1 MGDGFTTFSEEH
13 AQGQLLP
20 RIVDV
25 ALALAEEVL
34 VADPGSRLTGADLLR
49 RAALVRDAVVAHHAG
64 TGREPQSVPVAV
76 LRGHDAG
83 AVAALVGVIA
93 AGHPAVVL
101 DPTTPA
107 VRLRHYV
114 EAAGASLVVS
124 DAARR
129 ATAAEVAATVV
140 DPDRDP
146 QRDRPD
152 HVEAAAALLATP
164 AAPDDVAVIVYT
176 SGSTGAPKGVA
187 CDHRS
192 ILHDTW
198 VSSEG
203 TGAYPAGSVV
213 AHLLPMAFSAGVTP
227 TLGGLLAG
235 ARLEL
240 FDPRRR
246 PVTELASF
254 LAEVGADVLL
264 ASPAILRGVIA
275 SLGPAGRL
283 PGLKT
288 VTMAGE
294 TVHGAELAAVRR
306 AVGPECVVRNRYGS
320 TETWLMTEYPISGDD
335 EAPEGATPV
344 GWAVPGA
351 RLQVELEDGT
361 RLDEGT
367 GRVVLTSRWL
377 GGRYWNAPEKT
388 AEVFSDNPD
397 GSRTFRTSDVGT
409 LGADGCLRL
418 LGRSDHSVKIR
429 GLLVEPGEIDALL
442 FSQPDVREALVVGRP
457 SPRTGRT
464 ALVAYVVPDGPRPQ
478 ASAVRAVVRA
488 NLPSHM
494 VPEHVVFL
502 DALPR
507 TERGKL
513 DRSALPEPP
522 RSSAPFEVPRSSW
535 EEIVYEQFC
544 AVLELEDLSV
554 HDDFFELGGDSLAA
568 EALVSRIEALG
579 VPGVQGIGT
588 SRLAEA
594 PTVASF
600 AVAVRSTNRN
610 TRPTLVPLRTEGRG
624 RPLFLVAG
632 AGSAALALRTLAQ
645 RLTPGFPVLGLQA
658 NGLENRALPDW
669 SVERIARRHVATVR
683 EQQPDGPY
691 RIAGHSLGGLV
702 ALEMAQQLRRAG
714 QDVELL
720 AIVDSFPPNPALA
733 PVPQYENTL
742 AKVKEGASLALTGIK
757 AHAGLGH
764 YVRFFRQGNF
774 LQRRYTT
781 DVYPG
786 RTLVVVASED
796 VDAGARRQWEPHLSG
811 EFRVV
816 EVPGEH
822 MSILRDPRVA
832 EPAALLSRWLLG
844 EENLDEVVVD
854 VRDTANGAELA
865 ER

>member
-1 MGDGFTTFSEEH
+1 MDDGFTTFSEEH
-13 AQGQLLP
+13 AQGQLIP

-25 ALALAEEVL
+25 ALARAAHVL
-34 VADPGSRLTGADLLR
+34 VADATTRLTGADLLR
-49 RAALVRDAVVAHHAG
+49 RAALVRDAVTAHHAG
-64 TGREPQSVPVAV
+64 TGTAPQSAPVAV

-83 AVAALVGVIA
+83 AVAAVVGVVA
-93 AGHPAVVL
+93 AGHPVVVL

-107 VRLRHYV
+107 PRLRHYV
-114 EAAGASLVVS
+114 EAAGATLVVS
-124 DAARR
+124 DAERR
-129 ATAAEVAATVV
+129 ETAAQVAGTVV
-140 DPDRDP
+140 DPDQDATR
-146 QRDRPD
+146 RRPD
-152 HVEAAAALLATP
+152 HVEAAAALLGTP

-227 TLGGLLAG
+227 TLGCLLAG
-235 ARLEL
+235 ARQEL

-246 PVTELASF
+246 PVTELPQF
-254 LAEVGADVLL
+254 LARVGADVLL

-306 AVGPECVVRNRYGS
+306 AVGPQCVVRNRYGS
-320 TETWLMTEYPISGDD
+320 TETWLMTEYPITGDD

-351 RLQVELEDGT
+351 RLQVEREDGT
-361 RLDEGT
+361 LADEGT

-377 GGRYWNAPEKT
+377 GGRYWRNPGKT

-409 LGADGCLRL
+409 LGPDGCLRL

-429 GLLVEPGEIDALL
+429 GLLVEPGEVDALL
-442 FSQPDVREALVVGRP
+442 FAQPDVREALVVGRP
-457 SPRTGRT
+457 NPRTGRT

-478 ASAVRAVVRA
+478 ASAIRAVVRE

-513 DRSALPEPP
+513 DRSALPEPA
-522 RSSAPFEVPRSSW
+522 RSSAPFEIPRSSW

-544 AVLELEDLSV
+544 AVLELEDLSI

-579 VPGVQGIGT
+579 VPGVANLGT

-600 AVAVRSTNRN
+600 AVAVRSTNRS
-610 TRPTLVPLRTEGRG
+610 TRPTLVPLRPEGG
-624 RPLFLVAG
+624 ERPLFLVAG

-645 RLTPGFPVLGLQA
+645 RIAPGIPVLGLQA
-658 NGLENRALPDW
+658 NGLENKALPDW
-669 SVERIARRHVATVR
+669 SVERIARRNVATVR
-683 EQQPDGPY
+683 EQQPTGPY
-691 RIAGHSLGGLV
+691 RVAGHSLGGLI
-702 ALEMAQQLRRAG
+702 ALEMAHQLRRAG
-714 QDVELL
+714 QEVELL
-720 AIVDSFPPNPALA
+720 AVVDSFPPDPALM
-733 PVPQYENTL
+733 PLPPQAGAL
-742 AKVKEGASLALTGIK
+742 ARLKEGLSLALTGIK

-781 DVYPG
+781 APYPG
-786 RTLVVVASED
+786 RTLVLVAADD
-796 VDAGARRQWEPHLSG
+796 VDAGARRQWGPHLSG
-811 EFRVV
+811 EHHVV

-822 MSILRDPRVA
+822 MSILRDPRVDRPA
-832 EPAALLSRWLLG
+832 ELLSRWLRP
-844 EENLDEVVVD
+844 DVVD
-854 VRDTANGAELA
+854 LTGPALDGELA
-865 ER
+865 DR